1 MLQNKQPWK
10 IGENRGKQIFPCKVY
25 DKDMNLVRIIDVVE
39 VQAIRDEIYKKI
51 TWRQKETE
59 YKNRHGNVG
68 NRE

>member
-25 DKDMNLVRIIDVVE
+25 DKDMNLVRVISVDE
-39 VQAIRDEIYKKI
+39 VQSIRDDIYKKI
-51 TWRQKETE
+51 TWRQKAIE

-68 NRE
+68 NRK